1 MSTKAKVS
9 RKADKPAKPI
19 KHKRGIHAVADL
31 AGVSISTVSRVMNGA
46 TNVDIKISRKV
57 WKAVSETSYVPN
69 RHAQALISG
78 RTRLIGLLVPDIMN
92 PFFPELIHG
101 FEQAAAA
108 EGFGILIGSTHDQ
121 SKETAEWVRRML
133 QHGIEGLALL
143 TFKEESAEVYGLLR
157 KIPWVQIEI
166 SANSKGPGMVAIDY
180 EPGIRQAVQHL
191 AALGHR
197 DIVFAAGAASDFTAE
212 LRRKSF
218 RKAMREIG
226 IALESNIYNED
237 HTLEGGISAAHKIL
251 KREALPTAIICS
263 NDLMAIGALK
273 ILHSFGLNVP
283 GDVSLIGLDDI
294 HLAQF
299 TSPPLSTIRLPRTQ
313 LAETCFETL
322 FQLLR
327 PNARPPRGERVITDL
342 IVRESTGFP
351 PHALQSKATRTG
363 KLARGVSQE

>member
-1 MSTKAKVS
+1 VK
-9 RKADKPAKPI
+9 R
-19 KHKRGIHAVADL
+19 KRGIHAVAEL

-46 TNVDIKISRKV
+46 TNVDAKISRRV

-143 TFKEESAEVYGLLR
+143 TFKEESPEVYALIR
-157 KIPWVQIEI
+157 KIPWVQLEV
-166 SANSKGPGMVAIDY
+166 SAKAKGPGTVSIDY
-180 EPGIRQAVQHL
+180 ESGIRQAVQHL

-197 DIVFAAGAASDFTAE
+197 DIVFAAGAANDFTAA
-212 LRRKSF
+212 LRRTAF
-218 RKAMREIG
+218 RKSIREIG
-226 IALESNIYNED
+226 IARESDIYNED
-237 HTLEGGISAAHKIL
+237 HTLEGGISAAQRIL
-251 KREALPTAIICS
+251 EREVRPTAVICS

-273 ILHSFGLNVP
+273 ILHSAGVDVP
-283 GDVSLIGLDDI
+283 RDLSLIGLDDI

-313 LAETCFETL
+313 LAETCFEAL
-322 FQLLR
+322 FQMLR
-327 PNARPPRGERVITDL
+327 PNVRPPRGEQVSTDL

-351 PHALQSKATRTG
+351 PHALQAKSVAANKGR
-363 KLARGVSQE
+363 RRPS

>member
-1 MSTKAKVS
+1 LVTKATAS
-9 RKADKPAKPI
+9 RDKGKAPKPLKR
-19 KHKRGIHAVADL
+19 KRGIHAVAEL

-46 TNVDIKISRKV
+46 TNVDIKISRRV

-108 EGFGILIGSTHDQ
+108 EGFGILIGSTHDH

-143 TFKEESAEVYGLLR
+143 TFKEESAEVYALLR
-157 KIPWVQIEI
+157 KIPWVQLEI
-166 SANSKGPGMVAIDY
+166 SAKAKGPSTVSIDY

-197 DIVFAAGAASDFTAE
+197 DIVFAAGAANDFTAE
-212 LRRKSF
+212 LRRKAF
-218 RKAMREIG
+218 RKSIREIG
-226 IALESNIYNED
+226 IESNIYNED
-237 HTLEGGISAAHKIL
+237 HTLEGGISAAQKIL
-251 KREALPTAIICS
+251 EREVLPTAIICS

-273 ILHSFGLNVP
+273 ILHSAALQVP
-283 GDVSLIGLDDI
+283 GDVSVIGLDDI

-322 FQLLR
+322 FQMLR
-327 PNARPPRGERVITDL
+327 PNARPPRGERVSTDL

-351 PHALQSKATRTG
+351 PHALQSKLASASKTRP
-363 KLARGVSQE
+363 RSQ

>member
-1 MSTKAKVS
+1 MSTKAKPRNKV
-9 RKADKPAKPI
+9 KASKPLKR
-19 KHKRGIHAVADL
+19 KRGIHAVAEL

-46 TNVDIKISRKV
+46 TNVDIKISRRV

-108 EGFGILIGSTHDQ
+108 EGFGILIGSTHDH
-121 SKETAEWVRRML
+121 SNETAEWVRRML

-143 TFKEESAEVYGLLR
+143 TFKEESAEVYALVR
-157 KIPWVQIEI
+157 NIPWVQLEI
-166 SANSKGPGMVAIDY
+166 SAKAIGPSMVSIDY

-197 DIVFAAGAASDFTAE
+197 DIVFAAGAANDFTAE
-212 LRRKSF
+212 LRRKAF
-218 RKAMREIG
+218 RKAIREIG
-226 IALESNIYNED
+226 VETSIFNGD
-237 HTLEGGISAAHKIL
+237 HTLEGGISAAQKIL
-251 KREALPTAIICS
+251 ERKVLPTAIICS

-273 ILHSFGLNVP
+273 ILHSAGLQVP
-283 GDVSLIGLDDI
+283 GDVSVVGLDDI

-322 FQLLR
+322 FQMLR
-327 PNARPPRGERVITDL
+327 PNARPPRGERVATDL
-342 IVRESTGFP
+342 VVRESTSFP
-351 PHALQSKATRTG
+351 PHALQSKA
-363 KLARGVSQE
+363 ARASGPRPRSS

>member
-1 MSTKAKVS
+1 MGTKAKP
-9 RKADKPAKPI
+9 RDKEKAPKPLKR
-19 KHKRGIHAVADL
+19 KRGIHAVAEL

-46 TNVDIKISRKV
+46 TNVDIKISRRV

-108 EGFGILIGSTHDQ
+108 EGFGILIGSTHDH
-121 SKETAEWVRRML
+121 SHETAEWVRRML

-143 TFKEESAEVYGLLR
+143 TFKEESPEVYALLR
-157 KIPWVQIEI
+157 KIPWVQLEI
-166 SANSKGPGMVAIDY
+166 SAKAKGPGTVSIDY

-197 DIVFAAGAASDFTAE
+197 DIVFAAGAANDFTAE
-212 LRRKSF
+212 LRREAF
-218 RKAMREIG
+218 RRSMREIG
-226 IALESNIYNED
+226 VASSIYDGD
-237 HTLEGGISAAHKIL
+237 HTLQGGISAAQKIL
-251 KREALPTAIICS
+251 EREALPTAIICS

-273 ILHSFGLNVP
+273 ILHAAGLQVP
-283 GDVSLIGLDDI
+283 GDVSVVGLDDI

-322 FQLLR
+322 FQMLR
-327 PNARPPRGERVITDL
+327 PNARPPRGERVATDL

-351 PHALQSKATRTG
+351 PHALQAKAKAG
-363 KLARGVSQE
+363 EARSRH

>member
-1 MSTKAKVS
+1 LAPRTKAS
-9 RKADKPAKPI
+9 QDGEKAARPV
-19 KHKRGIHAVADL
+19 KHKRGIHAVAEL

-46 TNVDIKISRKV
+46 TNVDPKISRRV
-57 WKAVSETSYVPN
+57 WKAVSETAYVPN

-108 EGFGILIGSTHDQ
+108 EGFGILIGSTHDHPQ
-121 SKETAEWVRRML
+121 ETEEWVRRML

-143 TFKEESAEVYGLLR
+143 TFKEENAQVYNLL
-157 KIPWVQIEI
+157 KTIPWVQVET
-166 SANSKGPGMVAIDY
+166 SARSKGPEVVTIDY
-180 EPGIRQAVQHL
+180 ETGIRQAVQHL

-197 DIVFAAGAASDFTAE
+197 DIIFAAGGADDFTAE
-212 LRRKSF
+212 LRRQSF

-226 IALESNIYNED
+226 IALEENIYDED

-251 KREALPTAIICS
+251 KRATLPTGLICS

-273 ILHSFGLNVP
+273 ILHSAGYEVP
-283 GDVSLIGLDDI
+283 GDISLIGLDDI

-299 TSPPLSTIRLPRTQ
+299 TSPPLTTIRLPRTK
-313 LAETCFETL
+313 LAEACFEAL
-322 FQLLR
+322 FQKLR
-327 PNARPPRGERVITDL
+327 PNERPTRSESVSTDL
-342 IVRESTGFP
+342 IVRETTDFP
-351 PHALQSKATRTG
+351 PHALQSKA
-363 KLARGVSQE
+363 SQRRRLQIASV

>member
-1 MSTKAKVS
+1 LATRAKAP
-9 RKADKPAKPI
+9 RDDGKAHKPV

-31 AGVSISTVSRVMNGA
+31 AGVSISTVSRVVNGA
-46 TNVDIKISRKV
+46 TNVDAKISRRV

-78 RTRLIGLLVPDIMN
+78 RTRLIGLLVPDIIN
-92 PFFPELIHG
+92 PFFPELIQG

-108 EGFGILIGSTHDQ
+108 EGFGILIGSTHDH
-121 SKETAEWVRRML
+121 SRETAEWVRRML

-143 TFKEESAEVYGLLR
+143 TFKEESAEVYALLR
-157 KIPWVQIEI
+157 KIPCVQMEI
-166 SANSKGPGMVAIDY
+166 SAKSTGPGMVSIDY

-197 DIVFAAGAASDFTAE
+197 DIVFAAGEAHDFTAE

-226 IALESNIYNED
+226 IAVESNIYNED

-251 KREALPTAIICS
+251 KRDVLPTGIICS

-273 ILHSFGLNVP
+273 ILHSAGLDVP

-299 TSPPLSTIRLPRTQ
+299 TSPPLSTIRLPRAQ
-313 LAETCFETL
+313 LAETCFEML
-322 FQLLR
+322 FQVLR
-327 PNARPPRGERVITDL
+327 PNARPARGELVSTDL

-351 PHALQSKATRTG
+351 PYAPQAKATRAS
-363 KLARGVSQE
+363 KLQPRSA

>member
-1 MSTKAKVS
+1 MST
-9 RKADKPAKPI
+9 RAKPSRVAT
-19 KHKRGIHAVADL
+19 KATKPLKLKRGIHAVADL

-46 TNVDIKISRKV
+46 TNVDSKISRRV
-57 WKAVSETSYVPN
+57 WKAVSDTAYVPN
-69 RHAQALISG
+69 RNAQALISG

-101 FEQAAAA
+101 FEQAAAV

-121 SKETAEWVRRML
+121 AEQTAEWVRRML

-157 KIPWVQIEI
+157 KVPWVQIEI
-166 SANSKGPGMVAIDY
+166 SADAKGPGVIPIDY

-197 DIVFAAGAASDFTAE
+197 DIVFAAGAANDFTAE
-212 LRRKSF
+212 RRRKAF

-226 IALESNIYNED
+226 VSIESIVYNED
-237 HTLEGGISAAHKIL
+237 HTLEGGISAAQKIL
-251 KREALPTAIICS
+251 KREVLPTAIVCS

-273 ILHSFGLNVP
+273 VLHSAGLHVP
-283 GDVSLIGLDDI
+283 SDVSLIGLDDI

-313 LAETCFETL
+313 LAETCFERL
-322 FQLLR
+322 FQMLR
-327 PNARPPRGERVITDL
+327 PNTRPPRGEQVSTDL

-351 PHALQSKATRTG
+351 RHALQAKATKARQ
-363 KLARGVSQE
+363 LAQRLP

>member
-1 MSTKAKVS
+1 MSSKATP
-9 RKADKPAKPI
+9 RDNDQAPKPLKP
-19 KHKRGIHAVADL
+19 KRGIHAVAEL

-46 TNVDIKISRKV
+46 TNVDSKITRRV
-57 WKAVSETSYVPN
+57 WKAVTETSYVPN

-121 SKETAEWVRRML
+121 SSETAEWVRRML

-143 TFKEESAEVYGLLR
+143 TFKEESSEVYALLR
-157 KIPWVQIEI
+157 KIPWVQLEI
-166 SANSKGPGMVAIDY
+166 SAKAKGPGMIAIDY
-180 EPGIRQAVQHL
+180 ESGIRQAVQHL

-197 DIVFAAGAASDFTAE
+197 DIVFAAGAANDFTAE
-212 LRRKSF
+212 LRRKAF
-218 RKAMREIG
+218 RNSAREIG
-226 IALESNIYNED
+226 IESTIYNED
-237 HTLEGGISAAHKIL
+237 HTLEGGISAAQKIL
-251 KREALPTAIICS
+251 ERDVRPTAIICS

-273 ILHSFGLNVP
+273 ILHSAGLQVP
-283 GDVSLIGLDDI
+283 NDVSVVGLDDI

-313 LAETCFETL
+313 LAETCFEAL
-322 FQLLR
+322 FQMLR
-327 PNARPPRGERVITDL
+327 PNARPPRGEGVATDL

-351 PHALQSKATRTG
+351 RHALQRKAAKPG
-363 KLARGVSQE
+363 KARLRSA